1 MQRCNL
7 ILDSCCDLPFE
18 VIDKPG
24 IELLRFPYIMSDG
37 EHLDDLYQTTSAHD
51 FYQAM
56 RDGEEP
62 TTAQVAVPVFQEAFG
77 RAIESGVP
85 TVYLSF
91 TSGLSGSFDVA
102 CLVRD
107 QLLAE
112 HPEAELY
119 LVDTLQASVAE
130 GLLRVR
136 GHPAARQ
143 GAHGARAGRMG
154 QRGAFLRGRRVHGGG
169 PGVAAPRRAHPRLG
183 GLCRIKAGRE
193 APAHHRDRWQAA
205 RCPAW
210 RAGARRASSSWWS
223 YYQRRVAKEGPGRC
237 VVVAHAD
244 CQKDADRLK
253 EMLARLDESILF
265 LECDIGPVIEQPC
278 GTRHDRGGVL
288 GLRPPRRAVR
298 GRPHRA
304 QGEGDVGGLTARE
317 GPPTPHRAAACCAN
331 RGRRDG
337 GFDMNYLYSGNA
349 GFLEGVAG
357 RLAEAGFVRTDDVE
371 DADAVVTFCA
381 SQTALE
387 DAYFDERGFVQGGA
401 SRHRV
406 GGPERLDAQFRAGAQ
421 RGRRGERPGLRWR
434 LRLSWGT

>member
-24 IELLRFPYIMSDG
+24 MKLLRFPYIMSDG

-130 GLLRVR
+130 GLLVYEAIQQRDKGLTARELAEWASEARFFVDAEFMVEDLESLRR
-136 GHPAARQ
+136 GGRIPGSVAY
-143 GAHGARAGRMG
+143 AGSKLDVKPLLTIATDG
-154 QRGAFLRGRRVHGGG
+154 KLSLSGVARGRKKG
-169 PGVAAPRRAHPRLG
+169 
-183 GLCRIKAGRE
+183 IKQLVE
-193 APAHHRDRWQAA
+193 
-205 RCPAW
+205 
-210 RAGARRASSSWWS
+210 

-265 LECDIGPVIEQPC
+265 LECDIGPVI
-278 GTRHDRGGVL
+278 GSH
-288 GLRPPRRAVR
+288 
-298 GRPHRA
+298 
-304 QGEGDVGGLTARE
+304 VGPG
-317 GPPTPHRAAACCAN
+317 
-331 RGRRDG
+331 
-337 GFDMNYLYSGNA
+337 MI
-349 GFLEGVAG
+349 
-357 RLAEAGFVRTDDVE
+357 
-371 DADAVVTFCA
+371 AVVFWGSDRREELSVADRIARKVKGT
-381 SQTALE
+381 SE
-387 DAYFDERGFVQGGA
+387 D
-401 SRHRV
+401 
-406 GGPERLDAQFRAGAQ
+406 
-421 RGRRGERPGLRWR
+421 
-434 LRLSWGT
+434 

>member
-112 HPEAELY
+112 HPELY

-130 GLLRVR
+130 GLLVYEAIQQRDKGLTARELAEWASEARFFVDAEFMVEDLESLRR
-136 GHPAARQ
+136 GGRIPGSVAY
-143 GAHGARAGRMG
+143 AGSKLDVKPLLTIATDG
-154 QRGAFLRGRRVHGGG
+154 KLSLSGVARGRKKG
-169 PGVAAPRRAHPRLG
+169 
-183 GLCRIKAGRE
+183 IKQLVE
-193 APAHHRDRWQAA
+193 
-205 RCPAW
+205 
-210 RAGARRASSSWWS
+210 

-265 LECDIGPVIEQPC
+265 LECDIGPVIGSHVGPGMIAFWGSDRREELSVADRIARKVK
-278 GTRHDRGGVL
+278 GT
-288 GLRPPRRAVR
+288 
-298 GRPHRA
+298 
-304 QGEGDVGGLTARE
+304 
-317 GPPTPHRAAACCAN
+317 
-331 RGRRDG
+331 
-337 GFDMNYLYSGNA
+337 S
-349 GFLEGVAG
+349 
-357 RLAEAGFVRTDDVE
+357 E
-371 DADAVVTFCA
+371 D
-381 SQTALE
+381 
-387 DAYFDERGFVQGGA
+387 
-401 SRHRV
+401 
-406 GGPERLDAQFRAGAQ
+406 
-421 RGRRGERPGLRWR
+421 
-434 LRLSWGT
+434 

>member
-1 MQRCNL
+1 MRRCNL

-77 RAIESGVP
+77 RAIDSGVP

-91 TSGLSGSFDVA
+91 TSGLSGSLDVA

-130 GLLRVR
+130 GLLVYEAIQQRDKGLTARELAEWASEARFFVDAEFMVEDLESLRR
-136 GHPAARQ
+136 GGRIPGSVAY
-143 GAHGARAGRMG
+143 AGSKLDVKPLLTIATDG
-154 QRGAFLRGRRVHGGG
+154 KLSLSGVARGRKKG
-169 PGVAAPRRAHPRLG
+169 
-183 GLCRIKAGRE
+183 IKQLVE
-193 APAHHRDRWQAA
+193 
-205 RCPAW
+205 
-210 RAGARRASSSWWS
+210 

-265 LECDIGPVIEQPC
+265 LECDIGPVI
-278 GTRHDRGGVL
+278 GSH
-288 GLRPPRRAVR
+288 
-298 GRPHRA
+298 
-304 QGEGDVGGLTARE
+304 VGPG
-317 GPPTPHRAAACCAN
+317 
-331 RGRRDG
+331 
-337 GFDMNYLYSGNA
+337 MI
-349 GFLEGVAG
+349 
-357 RLAEAGFVRTDDVE
+357 
-371 DADAVVTFCA
+371 AVVFWGSDRREELSVADRIARKVKGT
-381 SQTALE
+381 SE
-387 DAYFDERGFVQGGA
+387 D
-401 SRHRV
+401 
-406 GGPERLDAQFRAGAQ
+406 
-421 RGRRGERPGLRWR
+421 
-434 LRLSWGT
+434 

>member
-18 VIDKPG
+18 VIDRPG

-77 RAIESGVP
+77 RAVESGVP

-91 TSGLSGSFDVA
+91 TSGLSGSFDAA

-130 GLLRVR
+130 GLLVYEAIQQRDKGLTARELAEWASEARFFVDAEFMVEDLESLRR
-136 GHPAARQ
+136 GGRIPGSVAF
-143 GAHGARAGRMG
+143 AGSKLDVKPLLTIATDG
-154 QRGAFLRGRRVHGGG
+154 KLSLSGVARGRKKG
-169 PGVAAPRRAHPRLG
+169 
-183 GLCRIKAGRE
+183 IKQLVE
-193 APAHHRDRWQAA
+193 
-205 RCPAW
+205 
-210 RAGARRASSSWWS
+210 

-244 CQKDADRLK
+244 CQKDAERLK

-265 LECDIGPVIEQPC
+265 LECDIGPVI
-278 GTRHDRGGVL
+278 GSH
-288 GLRPPRRAVR
+288 
-298 GRPHRA
+298 
-304 QGEGDVGGLTARE
+304 VGPG
-317 GPPTPHRAAACCAN
+317 
-331 RGRRDG
+331 
-337 GFDMNYLYSGNA
+337 MI
-349 GFLEGVAG
+349 
-357 RLAEAGFVRTDDVE
+357 
-371 DADAVVTFCA
+371 AVVFWGSDRREELSVADRIARKVKGT
-381 SQTALE
+381 SE
-387 DAYFDERGFVQGGA
+387 D
-401 SRHRV
+401 
-406 GGPERLDAQFRAGAQ
+406 
-421 RGRRGERPGLRWR
+421 
-434 LRLSWGT
+434 

>member
-130 GLLRVR
+130 GLLVYEAIQQRDKGLTARELAEWASEARFFVDAEFMVEDLESLRR
-136 GHPAARQ
+136 GGRIPGSVAY
-143 GAHGARAGRMG
+143 AGSKLDVKPLLTIATDG
-154 QRGAFLRGRRVHGGG
+154 KLSLSGVARGRKKG
-169 PGVAAPRRAHPRLG
+169 
-183 GLCRIKAGRE
+183 IKQLVE
-193 APAHHRDRWQAA
+193 
-205 RCPAW
+205 
-210 RAGARRASSSWWS
+210 

-265 LECDIGPVIEQPC
+265 LECDIGPVIGSHSGP
-278 GTRHDRGGVL
+278 GTVALFYLGRTRG
-288 GLRPPRRAVR
+288 
-298 GRPHRA
+298 
-304 QGEGDVGGLTARE
+304 
-317 GPPTPHRAAACCAN
+317 
-331 RGRRDG
+331 
-337 GFDMNYLYSGNA
+337 
-349 GFLEGVAG
+349 
-357 RLAEAGFVRTDDVE
+357 
-371 DADAVVTFCA
+371 
-381 SQTALE
+381 
-387 DAYFDERGFVQGGA
+387 
-401 SRHRV
+401 
-406 GGPERLDAQFRAGAQ
+406 
-421 RGRRGERPGLRWR
+421 
-434 LRLSWGT
+434 

>member
-1 MQRCNL
+1 MRRCNL

-91 TSGLSGSFDVA
+91 PSGLSGSFDVA

-130 GLLRVR
+130 GLLVYEAIQQRDKGLTARELAEWASEARFFVDAEFMVEDLESLRR
-136 GHPAARQ
+136 GGRIPGSVAY
-143 GAHGARAGRMG
+143 AGSKLDVKPLLTIATDG
-154 QRGAFLRGRRVHGGG
+154 KLSLSGVARGRKKG
-169 PGVAAPRRAHPRLG
+169 
-183 GLCRIKAGRE
+183 IKQLVE
-193 APAHHRDRWQAA
+193 
-205 RCPAW
+205 
-210 RAGARRASSSWWS
+210 

-265 LECDIGPVIEQPC
+265 LECDIGPVI
-278 GTRHDRGGVL
+278 GSH
-288 GLRPPRRAVR
+288 
-298 GRPHRA
+298 
-304 QGEGDVGGLTARE
+304 VGPG
-317 GPPTPHRAAACCAN
+317 
-331 RGRRDG
+331 
-337 GFDMNYLYSGNA
+337 MI
-349 GFLEGVAG
+349 
-357 RLAEAGFVRTDDVE
+357 
-371 DADAVVTFCA
+371 AVVFWGSDRREELSVADRIARKVKGT
-381 SQTALE
+381 SE
-387 DAYFDERGFVQGGA
+387 D
-401 SRHRV
+401 
-406 GGPERLDAQFRAGAQ
+406 
-421 RGRRGERPGLRWR
+421 
-434 LRLSWGT
+434 

>member
-130 GLLRVR
+130 GLLVYEAIQQRDKGLTARELAEWASEARFFVDAEFMVEDLESLRR
-136 GHPAARQ
+136 GGRIPGSVAY
-143 GAHGARAGRMG
+143 AGSKLDVKPLLTIATDG
-154 QRGAFLRGRRVHGGG
+154 KLSLSGVARGRKKG
-169 PGVAAPRRAHPRLG
+169 
-183 GLCRIKAGRE
+183 IKQLVE
-193 APAHHRDRWQAA
+193 
-205 RCPAW
+205 
-210 RAGARRASSSWWS
+210 

-244 CQKDADRLK
+244 CQKHADRLK

-265 LECDIGPVIEQPC
+265 LECDIGPV
-278 GTRHDRGGVL
+278 L
-288 GLRPPRRAVR
+288 GS
-298 GRPHRA
+298 H
-304 QGEGDVGGLTARE
+304 VGPG
-317 GPPTPHRAAACCAN
+317 
-331 RGRRDG
+331 
-337 GFDMNYLYSGNA
+337 MI
-349 GFLEGVAG
+349 
-357 RLAEAGFVRTDDVE
+357 
-371 DADAVVTFCA
+371 AVVFWGSDRREELSVADRIARKVKGT
-381 SQTALE
+381 SE
-387 DAYFDERGFVQGGA
+387 D
-401 SRHRV
+401 
-406 GGPERLDAQFRAGAQ
+406 
-421 RGRRGERPGLRWR
+421 
-434 LRLSWGT
+434 

>member
-130 GLLRVR
+130 GLLMYEAIQQRDKGLTARELAEWASEARFFVDAEFMVEDLESLRR
-136 GHPAARQ
+136 GGRIPGSVAY
-143 GAHGARAGRMG
+143 AGSKLDVKPLLTIATDG
-154 QRGAFLRGRRVHGGG
+154 KLSLSGVARGRKKG
-169 PGVAAPRRAHPRLG
+169 
-183 GLCRIKAGRE
+183 IKQLVE
-193 APAHHRDRWQAA
+193 
-205 RCPAW
+205 
-210 RAGARRASSSWWS
+210 

-265 LECDIGPVIEQPC
+265 LECDIGPVI
-278 GTRHDRGGVL
+278 GSH
-288 GLRPPRRAVR
+288 
-298 GRPHRA
+298 
-304 QGEGDVGGLTARE
+304 VGPG
-317 GPPTPHRAAACCAN
+317 
-331 RGRRDG
+331 
-337 GFDMNYLYSGNA
+337 MI
-349 GFLEGVAG
+349 
-357 RLAEAGFVRTDDVE
+357 
-371 DADAVVTFCA
+371 AVVFWGSDRREELSVADRIARKVKGT
-381 SQTALE
+381 SE
-387 DAYFDERGFVQGGA
+387 D
-401 SRHRV
+401 
-406 GGPERLDAQFRAGAQ
+406 
-421 RGRRGERPGLRWR
+421 
-434 LRLSWGT
+434 

>member
-1 MQRCNL
+1 MRRCNL

-130 GLLRVR
+130 GLLVYEAIQQRDKGLTARELAEWASEARFFVDAEFMVEDLESLRR
-136 GHPAARQ
+136 GGRIPGSVAY
-143 GAHGARAGRMG
+143 AGSKLDVKPLLTIATDG
-154 QRGAFLRGRRVHGGG
+154 KLSLSGVARGRKKG
-169 PGVAAPRRAHPRLG
+169 
-183 GLCRIKAGRE
+183 IKQLVE
-193 APAHHRDRWQAA
+193 
-205 RCPAW
+205 
-210 RAGARRASSSWWS
+210 

-253 EMLARLDESILF
+253 EMLARLDESIPF
-265 LECDIGPVIEQPC
+265 LECDIGPVIGSHVGPGMIAMVFWGSDRREELSVADRIARKVK
-278 GTRHDRGGVL
+278 GT
-288 GLRPPRRAVR
+288 
-298 GRPHRA
+298 
-304 QGEGDVGGLTARE
+304 
-317 GPPTPHRAAACCAN
+317 
-331 RGRRDG
+331 
-337 GFDMNYLYSGNA
+337 S
-349 GFLEGVAG
+349 
-357 RLAEAGFVRTDDVE
+357 E
-371 DADAVVTFCA
+371 D
-381 SQTALE
+381 
-387 DAYFDERGFVQGGA
+387 
-401 SRHRV
+401 
-406 GGPERLDAQFRAGAQ
+406 
-421 RGRRGERPGLRWR
+421 
-434 LRLSWGT
+434 

>member
-130 GLLRVR
+130 GLLVYEAIQQRDKGLTARELAEWASEARFFVDAEFMVEDLESLRR
-136 GHPAARQ
+136 GGRIPGSVAY
-143 GAHGARAGRMG
+143 AGSKLDVKPLLTIATDG
-154 QRGAFLRGRRVHGGG
+154 KLSLSGVARGRKKG
-169 PGVAAPRRAHPRLG
+169 
-183 GLCRIKAGRE
+183 IKQLVE
-193 APAHHRDRWQAA
+193 
-205 RCPAW
+205 
-210 RAGARRASSSWWS
+210 

-237 VVVAHAD
+237 VVGAHAA
-244 CQKDADRLK
+244 CQTDADRLK

-265 LECDIGPVIEQPC
+265 LECDIGPVI
-278 GTRHDRGGVL
+278 GSH
-288 GLRPPRRAVR
+288 
-298 GRPHRA
+298 
-304 QGEGDVGGLTARE
+304 VGPG
-317 GPPTPHRAAACCAN
+317 
-331 RGRRDG
+331 
-337 GFDMNYLYSGNA
+337 MI
-349 GFLEGVAG
+349 
-357 RLAEAGFVRTDDVE
+357 
-371 DADAVVTFCA
+371 AVVFWGSDRREELSVADRIARKVKGT
-381 SQTALE
+381 SE
-387 DAYFDERGFVQGGA
+387 D
-401 SRHRV
+401 
-406 GGPERLDAQFRAGAQ
+406 
-421 RGRRGERPGLRWR
+421 
-434 LRLSWGT
+434 

>member
-130 GLLRVR
+130 GLLVYEAIQQRDKGLTARELAEWASEARFFVDAEFMVEDLESLRR
-136 GHPAARQ
+136 GGRIPGSVAY
-143 GAHGARAGRMG
+143 AGSKLDVKPLLTIATDG
-154 QRGAFLRGRRVHGGG
+154 KLSLSGVARGRKKG
-169 PGVAAPRRAHPRLG
+169 
-183 GLCRIKAGRE
+183 IKQLVE
-193 APAHHRDRWQAA
+193 
-205 RCPAW
+205 
-210 RAGARRASSSWWS
+210 

-265 LECDIGPVIEQPC
+265 LECDIGPVI
-278 GTRHDRGGVL
+278 GSH
-288 GLRPPRRAVR
+288 
-298 GRPHRA
+298 
-304 QGEGDVGGLTARE
+304 VGPG
-317 GPPTPHRAAACCAN
+317 
-331 RGRRDG
+331 
-337 GFDMNYLYSGNA
+337 MI
-349 GFLEGVAG
+349 
-357 RLAEAGFVRTDDVE
+357 
-371 DADAVVTFCA
+371 AVVFWG
-381 SQTALE
+381 SDRRE
-387 DAYFDERGFVQGGA
+387 D
-401 SRHRV
+401 
-406 GGPERLDAQFRAGAQ
+406 
-421 RGRRGERPGLRWR
+421 
-434 LRLSWGT
+434 LSVADRIARKVKGTSED